1 MMIDI
6 LYLSLLFLS
15 PGYIISKFIN
25 VEKNFLLIPSL
36 SIFFWSFGRT
46 FLGLNYL
53 ILNSFANWL
62 IFIILTLFILRYK
75 DIKSLLFNILILL
88 FFEIMNNQFGILHIV
103 STTDYALQSAI
114 SDLSFEPLNFN
125 VPAAQ
130 SALLKFMNSNYI
142 LLTLGQ
148 FISFTLFIF
157 NANSIIKVYNLKPV
171 TILFTIPSFVIFC
184 VLLEIMTIRT
194 HFLSSQVLCFL
205 VIETFKSSKL
215 RFEENIFLLMLCLF
229 LSSRL
234 ENILLYLPM
243 IYLIL
248 NNYFEGQNLINKSG
262 LKLLFATTVPIFIN
276 YYGYISGGDLRSN
289 IFIIFV
295 LVLILN
301 LFVIFKNNKITIFTF
316 QNLNMIFFILLGLL
330 GLILFSIFDIKAKNS
345 WLFIINHILDTHR
358 GWAVVT
364 IYFIISII
372 YLIEKYDK
380 KYNQSIFISYL
391 LTFLLIIISSPLQ
404 HNVYGGEQWSSALI
418 EGMPIYNPYDE
429 SQTRSILQ
437 IFLSI
442 IPLTILLVTKK
453 EEI

>member
-1 MMIDI
+1 MIDI
-6 LYLSLLFLS
+6 LYLSLLFVS
-15 PGYIISKFIN
+15 PGYIFSKFIN
-25 VEKNFLLIPSL
+25 VEKKFLLIPSL
-36 SIFFWSFGRT
+36 SILFWSFGRT

-53 ILNSFANWL
+53 ILNSFANWF
-62 IFIILTLFILRYK
+62 IFIILTLIILRYK
-75 DIKSLLFNILILL
+75 EIKSLLFNILILL
-88 FFEIMNNQFGILHIV
+88 FFEILNNQFGVLHIV
-103 STTDYALQSAI
+103 STTDYVLKSAI
-114 SDLSFEPLNFN
+114 SDLSFEPSNFN

-130 SALLKFMNSNYI
+130 SVLLKFMNSNYI

-171 TILFTIPSFVIFC
+171 NILFTIPSFVIFC

-194 HFLSSQVLCFL
+194 HFLSSQALCFL
-205 VIETFKSSKL
+205 VIETFKSPKL

-262 LKLLFATTVPIFIN
+262 LKLLFATNVPILIN
-276 YYGYISGGDLRSN
+276 YNGYISGGDLRSN

-295 LVLILN
+295 LALILN
-301 LFVIFKNNKITIFTF
+301 LFVIFKNNKIAIFTF

-330 GLILFSIFDIKAKNS
+330 GLILFSIFDIRARNS

-372 YLIEKYDK
+372 YLIEKFDK

-391 LTFLLIIISSPLQ
+391 LTFLFIIISSPLQ

-418 EGMPIYNPYDE
+418 EGMTIYNPYDE

-442 IPLTILLVTKK
+442 VPLTILLVSKK
-453 EEI
+453 EKI